1 LPRAIRAAGEALHM
15 ALDREQGRWFLW
27 LPVFFGLGIA
37 LYFGMEREP
46 PGVWAAAM
54 LALAAV
60 LRVFLRST
68 LSALLASSAL
78 FAFAAGF
85 AAAKVRTW
93 SVAAPVLERP
103 GGHDI
108 TGIIES
114 VERKSAKRSRIVLR
128 VLSLT
133 RDDRTVERTPYRARI
148 SINGE
153 ATLIPG
159 SAVKFRAMLFRPPEP
174 ILPGGYDF
182 GRTLYFQGVGASG
195 YSLSKPEPAEGIAV
209 PATLRARA
217 ALARLRLDLA
227 ERIQQVLP
235 GQVGAIAAAL
245 TVGTRADLNEA
256 TLNDMRASGLAHVL
270 SISGLHMTLV
280 AGTLYW
286 LIRWALAL
294 VPVLALR
301 FPIRAW
307 AAAAALAFATLYLAL
322 SGAAIATQRSYL
334 MVAVIFL
341 AVMLNRPAISLRNI
355 ACAALLIL
363 ALMPESLLDAS
374 FQMSF
379 AATAAL
385 VAGYETFGRRL
396 NYNARGVWDR
406 LLMLPVLFAA
416 GTLFTTL
423 LASTATAPFSAYHF
437 HNGATYA
444 PLGNLLGMP
453 AVSLIV
459 MPAAVLSLVAMP
471 FGLEALPLQIMGFGI
486 EIMMWIAAWVA
497 SLDGALVTVPTFSAA
512 ALALM
517 VFGGLWLIIW
527 RRPWRLAGIGAIAAG
542 LAIAPGHSKPDILIE
557 REGKII
563 AVRGADEQLHA
574 PKTRKG
580 SYALAQWLKADGDSR
595 KPKDAASGRGFQCDL
610 TACLASVNGHLI
622 SHVLQPDAFAQ
633 DCERARIVI
642 TELEAPDTC
651 RKPALIIDKWT
662 LWQAG
667 AHALSLA
674 GETIAITTAAGLRGD
689 RPWAPP
695 RHRRE
700 RIDPALSPGV
710 EDDAPVA
717 AHE

>member
-1 LPRAIRAAGEALHM
+1 MPRAIRAAGDALHT

-37 LYFGMEREP
+37 AYFGLDREP
-46 PGVWAAAM
+46 PGVWAAAL
-54 LALAAV
+54 LALATV

-68 LSALLASSAL
+68 LWALLASSAL
-78 FAFAAGF
+78 LAFAAGF

-93 SVAAPVLERP
+93 SVATPILERP
-103 GGHDI
+103 GGYDVI
-108 TGIIES
+108 GIIES

-128 VLSLT
+128 VISLA
-133 RDDRTVERTPYRARI
+133 RDDRAVERVPRRVRI
-148 SINGE
+148 TINGE
-153 ATLIPG
+153 AALTPG
-159 SAVKFRAMLFRPPEP
+159 AAVKFRVMLVRPPEP
-174 ILPGGYDF
+174 ISPGGYDF
-182 GRTLYFQGVGASG
+182 GRALYFQGVGASG
-195 YSLSKPEPAEGIAV
+195 WSLTKPEPADGITAPV
-209 PATLRARA
+209 LLRVRA
-217 ALARLRLDLA
+217 ALAKLRLDVA

-235 GQVGAIAAAL
+235 GQVGAIASAL
-245 TVGTRADLNEA
+245 TVGTRADLSEA
-256 TLNDMRASGLAHVL
+256 TLGDMRASGLAHVL

-294 VPVLALR
+294 VPALALR

-307 AAAAALAFATLYLAL
+307 AAVASLAFATLYLAL

-334 MVAVIFL
+334 MLAVIFL

-355 ACAALLIL
+355 ACAAFLIL

-396 NYNARGVWDR
+396 RYDARGVWDS

-423 LASTATAPFSAYHF
+423 LASVATAPFSAYHF

-471 FGLEALPLQIMGFGI
+471 FGLEALPLQVMGFGVQ
-486 EIMMWIAAWVA
+486 IMMGIAAWVA
-497 SLDGALVTVPTFSAA
+497 SLDGALVTIPTFSAS

-517 VFGGLWLIIW
+517 VFGGLWLMIW
-527 RRPWRLAGIGAIAAG
+527 RRPWRLAGIGVIAAG
-542 LAIAPGHSKPDILIE
+542 LAIAPGHPRPDILIE

-563 AVRGADEQLHA
+563 AVRGADGQLNA
-574 PKTRKG
+574 PRTRKG
-580 SYALAQWLKADGDSR
+580 SYALAQWLKADGDGR

-610 TACLASVNGHLI
+610 TACLATVNGHLI

-642 TELEAPDTC
+642 TELEAPTTC
-651 RKPALIIDKWT
+651 RKPELVIDKWT

-667 AHALSLA
+667 AHSLSLTGA
-674 GETIAITTAAGLRGD
+674 TIGVATASALQGD
-689 RPWAPP
+689 RPWSPQ
-695 RHRRE
+695 RHRRD
-700 RIDPALSPGV
+700 RIDPTVSPGA
-710 EDDAPVA
+710 EDDGPSAV
-717 AHE
+717 HE